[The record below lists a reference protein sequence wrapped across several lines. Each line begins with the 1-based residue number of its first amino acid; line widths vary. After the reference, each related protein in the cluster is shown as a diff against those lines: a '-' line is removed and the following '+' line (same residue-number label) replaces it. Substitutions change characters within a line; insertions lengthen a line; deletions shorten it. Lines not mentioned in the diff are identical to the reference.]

1 MLKVGDFS
9 QLGRVSV
16 RTLHH
21 YDERGLLKPV
31 KIDPLSNYRFYS
43 LDQLPRLNRIL
54 ALKDLGLSLEQI
66 SSLVEDELPPDQLRG
81 ILKMRRAEIEQQL
94 REDRSRLARVE
105 ARMRQIGQEDEL
117 SPYEVTLK
125 EVRPETVIS
134 TRQTVPIV
142 DQMPDYRC
150 GMFQRAHDWLQHNH
164 LRPAG
169 PELALYHATEYS
181 EENIDMEVAVPVNRP
196 DPVPDNELTVR
207 ELPGTPAMA
216 TTVHQGPLWNIPSAM
231 VALFAWLAENGY
243 QSAGPVREIHLFGRE
258 NDIVNAP
265 PSAQF
270 NINFV
275 IMEMQVPVEEISA

>member
-54 ALKDLGLSLEQI
+54 ALKDLGLSLDQI
-66 SSLVEDELPPDQLRG
+66 SSLVEDELAPDQLRG

-105 ARMRQIGQEDEL
+105 ARMRQIEQEDEP

-134 TRQTVPIV
+134 TRQTVPVV

-150 GMFQRAHDWLQHNH
+150 GMFQRAHDWLERNR

-169 PELALYHATEYS
+169 PELALYHGSEYTEK
-181 EENIDMEVAVPVNRP
+181 NIDMEVAVPLNRP
-196 DPVPDNELTVR
+196 NLEPDDGLAVHTLPGVPD
-207 ELPGTPAMA
+207 MA
-216 TTVHQGPLWNIPSAM
+216 TTVHHGALWGVPGAM
-231 VALFAWLAENGY
+231 VALFAWIGDNGY
-243 QSAGPVREIHLFGRE
+243 QSAGPIREIHLFGRE
-258 NDIVNAP
+258 NDVVDAP
-265 PSAQF
+265 ADAQF
-270 NINFV
+270 NINSV
-275 IMEMQVPVEEISA
+275 IMELQVPVEAASG

>member
-9 QLGRVSV
+9 QLGQVSV

-54 ALKDLGLSLEQI
+54 ALKDLGLSLDQI
-66 SSLVEDELPPDQLRG
+66 SLLVEDELPPDRMRG
-81 ILKMRRAEIEQQL
+81 LLKMRRTEIEHQL
-94 REDRSRLARVE
+94 REDRARLARVE
-105 ARMRQIGQEDEL
+105 ARLRRIEQEDEP

-125 EVRPETVIS
+125 EVRPEIVIAA
-134 TRQTVPIV
+134 RQTVPTV
-142 DQMPDYRC
+142 NRMPDYRC
-150 GMFQRAHDWLQHNH
+150 DMFEAAHGWLGRNR

-169 PELALYHATEYS
+169 PELALYHMAGYA
-181 EENIDMEVAVPVNRP
+181 EENIDMEAAVPVNHP
-196 DPVPDNELTVR
+196 DLEPDGGLLVH
-207 ELPGTPAMA
+207 ELPRVPNMA
-216 TTVHQGPLWNIPSAM
+216 TTIHHGTFWDVSNAI
-231 VALFAWLAENGY
+231 VALFVWIGDNGY

-258 NDIVNAP
+258 NDVVNAP

-270 NINFV
+270 NINSV
-275 IMEMQVPVEEISA
+275 IMEMQVPVETTPA